1 MSANAL
7 PRIDAGLLQ
16 AAVDCAPEGMAVCEA
31 RDGHWP
37 VVFVNPAMERLM
49 GCEASALLGY
59 ELLEHEHTRLPASEP
74 QEGLKKLRGA
84 LREGV
89 PCRALLRSCR
99 QDGTLFWQEVTL
111 SPMRSPQGE
120 VTHFVSFHHEYTDRS
135 RMDTRTNPQEARDP
149 AMSTQS
155 MLAYV
160 RDDKLTGL
168 LRRSY
173 FDDQVKREWG
183 MAQRESRRLSLL
195 LFDLDCYSQYKEVFG
210 GSGADQSFK
219 RIARAISGSFRR
231 ASDLCGR
238 FDEDQVAVLATG
250 LDLIQAKA
258 MAETVIARVRE
269 LAMHHPRSAVS
280 RFVTASAGVVSRVP
294 ARNEGH
300 ECLYEAALSALR
312 SAKGQ
317 GKNRVVGEADD

>member
-1 MSANAL
+1 M
-7 PRIDAGLLQ
+7 
-16 AAVDCAPEGMAVCEA
+16 
-31 RDGHWP
+31 
-37 VVFVNPAMERLM
+37 
-49 GCEASALLGY
+49 
-59 ELLEHEHTRLPASEP
+59 
-74 QEGLKKLRGA
+74 
-84 LREGV
+84 
-89 PCRALLRSCR
+89 
-99 QDGTLFWQEVTL
+99 FWHEVTL
-111 SPMRSPQGE
+111 SPMCGSHGE

-135 RMDTRTNPQEARDP
+135 RIDSRIDPQEARDP

-219 RIARAISGSFRR
+219 RIARAISGCFRR

-238 FDEDQVAVLATG
+238 FDDDQIAVLATG
-250 LDLIQAKA
+250 LDLVQAKA

-269 LAMHHPRSAVS
+269 LAVHHPRSAVS
-280 RFVTASAGVVSRVP
+280 RFVTASAGVVSCVP

-300 ECLYEAALSALR
+300 ERLYEAVLAALR

-317 GKNRVVGEADD
+317 GKNRVVGEAGD

>member
-1 MSANAL
+1 MSANAPL
-7 PRIDAGLLQ
+7 RIDAGLLQ
-16 AAVDCAPEGMAVCEA
+16 AAVDCAPEGVVVCA
-31 RDGHWP
+31 AQDGRWP

-49 GCEASALLGY
+49 GCEASALLGH
-59 ELLEHEHTRLPASEP
+59 ELLEHEQMRLVASEP
-74 QEGLKKLRGA
+74 QEGLKKLRCA

-89 PCRALLRSCR
+89 SCRALLRSHR
-99 QDGTLFWQEVTL
+99 QDGTLFWHEVTL
-111 SPMRSPQGE
+111 SPMRDSQGE

-135 RMDTRTNPQEARDP
+135 RVDSRIDSQEARDP

-219 RIARAISGSFRR
+219 RIARSIGGCFRR

-238 FDEDQVAVLATG
+238 FDDDQIAVLATG
-250 LDLIQAKA
+250 LDLAQAKA
-258 MAETVIARVRE
+258 MAETVIARVRD
-269 LAMHHPRSAVS
+269 LGVHHPRSAVS
-280 RFVTASAGVVSRVP
+280 RFVTASAGVVSCVP

-300 ECLYEAALSALR
+300 ERLYEAALAALH

-317 GKNRVVGEADD
+317 GKNRVVGEGDD